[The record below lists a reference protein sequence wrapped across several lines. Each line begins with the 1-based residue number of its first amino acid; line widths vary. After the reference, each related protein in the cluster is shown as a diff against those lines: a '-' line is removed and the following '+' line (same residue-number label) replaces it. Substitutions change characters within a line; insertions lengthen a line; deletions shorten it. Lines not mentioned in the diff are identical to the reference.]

1 MAGADSAYRAGL
13 SVLGP
18 ADIRELCLRKYPEF
32 LRSVVDGI
40 AFFPLPIRFGKPS
53 TADGFAKL
61 KEEVGALTNAAV
73 GYRIEWREVRSPK
86 IAVGRQRLPERV
98 WFETE
103 AEFLTA
109 TGKRGEAE
117 TFRAQLTAAR
127 GHCPEVVPW
136 MRQRPLAVIENQSVW
151 SDLLLVCKYLK
162 ANPRPGCYA
171 RELPLPIGTKFIIE
185 HQGVLR
191 EMLGFV
197 LPLDAIRPNAA
208 DFETRFGFKRDPGLV
223 RSRILDPAAT
233 PPGWSTAVTDFS
245 IPPGEFG
252 VLDWPAERVLIVENK
267 FTFLTLPTL
276 ARTLAVWGAGFAAE
290 LLASAGWLGQR
301 ELWYWGDLDVAGFHI
316 LNRLRVIFPHVRS
329 VMMDEPTLRTHEP
342 ITVTCIAPQPTDV
355 SRLTPAE
362 QSLCI
367 ELEKRHIRLE
377 QEKIPHALVLEHLR
391 ALLSNS

>member
-1 MAGADSAYRAGL
+1 M

-32 LRSVVDGI
+32 LRSVVDGT

-61 KEEVGALTNAAV
+61 KEEVGALANGAV

-103 AEFLTA
+103 AEFLAA
-109 TGKRGEAE
+109 TGKRGEVEA
-117 TFRAQLTAAR
+117 FRAQLTAAR

-151 SDLLLVCKYLK
+151 SDLLLVCDYLK
-162 ANPRPGCYA
+162 TNPRPECYA
-171 RELPLPIGTKFIIE
+171 RELPLPIGTKFIME

-197 LPLDAIRPNAA
+197 LPPDAIRPDAT
-208 DFETRFGFKRDPGLV
+208 DFEMRFGFRRDAGLV
-223 RSRILDPAAT
+223 RSRVLDAAAT
-233 PPGWSTAVTDFS
+233 PPGWPAAVTDFS
-245 IPPGEFG
+245 ISPKEFAA
-252 VLDWPAERVLIVENK
+252 LDWPAERVLIVENK
-267 FTFLTLPTL
+267 FTFLTLPSL
-276 ARTLAVWGAGFAAE
+276 ARNLAVWGAGSAVE
-290 LLASAGWLGQR
+290 LLGPAGWLGQR

-316 LNRLRVIFPHVRS
+316 LNRLRVAFPHVRS
-329 VMMDEPTLRTHEP
+329 VMMDEATLRAHER
-342 ITVTCIAPQPTDV
+342 ITVNCVPPEPADV
-355 SRLTPAE
+355 SQLTHAE
-362 QSLCI
+362 RTLCI
-367 ELEKRHIRLE
+367 ELEKRQIRLE
-377 QEKIPHALVLEHLR
+377 QEKIPHALVIERLR
-391 ALLSNS
+391 ALLSNA